1 MNQEQSMSE
10 GLLKQNGIQNDAQS
24 EQQKKINKMIVME
37 NWRSFFLKWITILW
51 WIVVAI
57 VHLCYMYQV
66 GDVMTKPDI
75 SDRIRYWDSI
85 YFIGLIEPYMILIGV
100 VLTILSIMR
109 VKTIAIIEI
118 QGRLSAIELQ
128 LKRLSK
134 H

>member
-1 MNQEQSMSE
+1 
-10 GLLKQNGIQNDAQS
+10 
-24 EQQKKINKMIVME
+24 ME

-85 YFIGLIEPYMILIGV
+85 YFIGLIEPYMILIGL

>member
-1 MNQEQSMSE
+1 MSE